1 MPRSKL
7 DTPSPAPAAQTGA
20 PAAKRARA
28 ATPKSASRNLPAP
41 AGGALFDVEH
51 SIGYLLN
58 RAANIIAARFSDE
71 LKTHGVNLQTW
82 RVLAALSY
90 QDQQSLTDLAN
101 HTGSELSYLSRSVA
115 NAETRGLV
123 ARVVSPADKRAVLL
137 TLTPAGRVLVKEL
150 APRGVRIEKTSVTG
164 VPKADVETTLRTLHA
179 IYHNMVDSTGDSA
192 GVNRKLTIARR
203 VQKKRALEE
212 NQ

>member
-1 MPRSKL
+1 MPRSKPE
-7 DTPSPAPAAQTGA
+7 TPPPATPAK
-20 PAAKRARA
+20 PVAKRARA
-28 ATPKSASRNLPAP
+28 PASRSANRNLPAP

-90 QDQQSLTDLAN
+90 QDQQSLSDLAN

-115 NAETRGLV
+115 SAETRGLV

-137 TLTPAGRVLVKEL
+137 TLTPAGRAMVKEL

-164 VPKADVETTLRTLHA
+164 VPRADVETTLRTLHA
-179 IYHNMVDSTGDSA
+179 IYHNMVDGSGDLT

-212 NQ
+212 SQ